1 MKIANIDTEDIHISW
16 TTSGI
21 SMKFLGKML
30 LLIILKLTKKQVFI
44 IFLEDTFLEKP
55 QGAFKLTPSL
65 LRSKKMI
72 FNW

>member
-16 TTSGI
+16 
-21 SMKFLGKML
+21 KML

>member
-1 MKIANIDTEDIHISW
+1 
-16 TTSGI
+16 
-21 SMKFLGKML
+21 MKFLGKML
-30 LLIILKLTKKQVFI
+30 LLIIIKLTKKQVFT

-65 LRSKKMI
+65 LRAKKVI